1 MFHLTVDVDKL
12 YNDLQTLF
20 STRLVVLD
28 GAMGT

>member
-1 MFHLTVDVDKL
+1 LE
-12 YNDLQTLF
+12 TLF